1 MLNIFNLFRPQNNA
15 EQIIRSIVMR
25 SLSDAG
31 VSVSP
36 EIAMRFST
44 VYACVR
50 LLSDTIAQMPC
61 KLFIKDATGKRIHDD
76 ANPLYLALSASPENG
91 LTAFDFWKKSIEQF
105 LLRGYFV
112 ARKITN
118 FAGETVRLVPVN
130 NVTKIERD
138 YYGNYIFTYRT
149 QNGENV
155 QLQQKD
161 AFFSFFSVNEDML
174 PISPIEV
181 NRNTV
186 GLGIAAEKHGSNVF
200 KSGGTPPGTLQY
212 PGKLDKKI
220 AAEIKEAW
228 DKAYGVNGVG
238 GVAILE
244 GGTKWEKASM
254 SNEDAQYLQTRQF
267 QKTDICGIFGVPPH
281 MISDTA
287 QAKGWSTME
296 QMMIEFVTLTV
307 NPITI
312 RLEQSIKKCLIPQ
325 KEWKSRYAKFATA
338 GLLRGDAA
346 GRTAYYGGGLDRG
359 YLKIN
364 EVRDLEDLNPLS
376 DDEIKEFQSRKKPT
390 QTAPLP
396 EPVKQEPYI

>member
-1 MLNIFNLFRPQNNA
+1 MLEKIFNRFGYYNNA
-15 EQIIRSIVMR
+15 EQIIRSIITR
-25 SLSDAG
+25 SISDAG

-61 KLFIKDATGKRIHDD
+61 KMFIKEPSGKRVHDD
-76 ANPLYLALSASPENG
+76 TNPLYLALSVSPENG

-118 FAGETVRLVPVN
+118 FSGEVVRLVPVN
-130 NVTKIERD
+130 NVSKIERD

-149 QNGENV
+149 QNSETV
-155 QLQQKD
+155 QLLQKD

-212 PGKLDKKI
+212 PGKLDKKVS
-220 AAEIKEAW
+220 ADIKEAW
-228 DKAYGVNGVG
+228 DKAYGVNGIG
-238 GVAILE
+238 GIAILE
-244 GGTKWEKASM
+244 GGTKWEKTSM

-312 RLEQSIKKCLIPQ
+312 RLEQSIKKCLISP
-325 KEWKSRYAKFATA
+325 KEWNSKYAKFATA

-376 DDEIKEFQSRKKPT
+376 DEEIKEFQSRPKSPTPIPAPTPT
-390 QTAPLP
+390 Q
-396 EPVKQEPYI
+396 

>member
-1 MLNIFNLFRPQNNA
+1 MLNFLNIFRPQNNA
-15 EQIIRSIVMR
+15 EQIIRSIIMR

-61 KLFIKDATGKRIHDD
+61 KMYLTDSKGDRIPDTD
-76 ANPLYLALSASPENG
+76 NPLYNALSVSPENG

-118 FAGETVRLVPVN
+118 FSSEVARLVPVN
-130 NVTKIERD
+130 NVSKIERD

-149 QNGENV
+149 QNGETL
-155 QLQQKD
+155 QLLQKD

-220 AAEIKEAW
+220 SAEIKEAW

-238 GVAILE
+238 GIAILE
-244 GGTKWEKASM
+244 GGTKWEKTSM

-312 RLEQSIKKCLIPQ
+312 RLEQSIKKCLINP
-325 KEWKSRYAKFATA
+325 KDWNSKFAKFATN
-338 GLLRGDAA
+338 GLLRGDTGA
-346 GRTAYYGGGLDRG
+346 RTAYYAGGLDRG

-364 EVRDLEDLNPLS
+364 EVRRLEDFNALTN
-376 DDEIKEFQSRKKPT
+376 DEIKEFQASKKPT
-390 QTAPLP
+390 PAATPAATP
-396 EPVKQEPYI
+396 QEKAA